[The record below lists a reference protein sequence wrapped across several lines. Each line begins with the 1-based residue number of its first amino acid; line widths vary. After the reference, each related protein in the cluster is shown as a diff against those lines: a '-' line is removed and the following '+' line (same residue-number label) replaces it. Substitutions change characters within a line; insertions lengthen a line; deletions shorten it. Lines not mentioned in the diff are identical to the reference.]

1 MDARALLINGEQVPA
16 ANGRTTEDL
25 SPTDGSVIAT
35 LAAASPEDVT
45 KAVDAADAA
54 FAAWSATAPS
64 QRRQI
69 LFRAG
74 DLLEERAEAAAE
86 LMARETG
93 GTFGWSLF
101 NVGLAANMF
110 REAAGLATA
119 PIGDVLATDNPDA
132 LSLAVR
138 QPAGVV
144 AAFAPWN
151 APLIL
156 GTRAVA
162 GPLAVGNTVVVKAS
176 EDAPLAC
183 ALFLADILHDAGL
196 PPGVLNVITNDRGDG
211 AAIAETLIGD
221 SRVRRV
227 NFTGSTATGRRIAE
241 LAARSLTPVLLE
253 LGGKNS
259 VLVLDDAD
267 LDYAVEAASFGA
279 YLNSGQVCMSADR
292 ILVHRAVADEFA
304 ARLAEKA
311 KRLPAGDPTDRSVVI
326 GPLINADAARRVASL
341 VDEAAGAGARVL
353 AGGGAPDG
361 AHYPATVLAGVT
373 PRMRDPHRGDIR
385 SGVYGADGRRRG
397 RGGRGGQRQPV
408 RPDRGRGDRRSAA
421 WHGGG
426 PPAAHRHRA
435 RQRPVGGRRADGAVR
450 RRRGLGVRPVRRP
463 GGAGRV
469 HRPALDHA
477 PAAPE
482 ALPVLSMARIVALRD
497 AVAELVHDGDTVALE
512 GFTHLIPVAAGHE
525 IIRQGRRELTLVRMT
540 PDLVYDQLIG
550 AGCAAQ
556 ADLLVGRQPRGRLAA
571 PVPRRRGARLAGA
584 AGDRG
589 AQPRRHGQPLRRRAR
604 PACRSRCCAATSA
617 PTCPRQTRTIAA
629 ITCPFTGEVL
639 TAVPAL
645 NPDVAI
651 VHAQRADRE
660 GNVQLWGITGVQ
672 KEAVLAAGARWSPSR
687 RSSTSSTR
695 VPGAVVLP
703 GWAVTAVAAVPGGAH
718 PSYAQGYYDRDN
730 DYYQRVGRDQ
740 PGPGAF
746 RRVARL
752 AVIQ

>member
-1 MDARALLINGEQVPA
+1 MDARALLINGEEVPA
-16 ANGRTTEDL
+16 ASGRTTEDL

-54 FAAWSATAPS
+54 FATWSATAPS

-74 DLLEERAEAAAE
+74 DLLQERAEAAAE

-93 GTFGWSLF
+93 GTYGWSLF

-138 QPAGVV
+138 QPVGVV

-162 GPLAVGNTVVVKAS
+162 GPLTVGNTVVVKAS

-183 ALFLADILHDAGL
+183 ALFLADILQDAGL
-196 PPGVLNVITNDRGDG
+196 PAGVLNVITNDRSDG

-221 SRVRRV
+221 RRVRRV
-227 NFTGSTATGRRIAE
+227 NFTGSTGTGRRIAE

-311 KRLPAGDPTDRSVVI
+311 KGLPAGDPTDRSVVI

-373 PRMRDPHRGDIR
+373 PRMRIHTEEIFGPVCTVLTVADEDEAVAVANDSPYGLTAGVVTADLPRGMAVARRLRTGIVHVNDQSVDDEPMAPFGGVGD
-385 SGVYGADGRRRG
+385 SGFGRF
-397 RGGRGGQRQPV
+397 GGRAVLDAFTDLRWITLQ
-408 RPDRGRGDRRSAA
+408 
-421 WHGGG
+421 
-426 PPAAHRHRA
+426 
-435 RQRPVGGRRADGAVR
+435 QRPKQ
-450 RRRGLGVRPVRRP
+450 
-463 GGAGRV
+463 
-469 HRPALDHA
+469 
-477 PAAPE
+477 
-482 ALPVLSMARIVALRD
+482 
-497 AVAELVHDGDTVALE
+497 
-512 GFTHLIPVAAGHE
+512 F
-525 IIRQGRRELTLVRMT
+525 
-540 PDLVYDQLIG
+540 
-550 AGCAAQ
+550 
-556 ADLLVGRQPRGRLAA
+556 
-571 PVPRRRGARLAGA
+571 
-584 AGDRG
+584 
-589 AQPRRHGQPLRRRAR
+589 
-604 PACRSRCCAATSA
+604 
-617 PTCPRQTRTIAA
+617 
-629 ITCPFTGEVL
+629 PF
-639 TAVPAL
+639 
-645 NPDVAI
+645 
-651 VHAQRADRE
+651 
-660 GNVQLWGITGVQ
+660 
-672 KEAVLAAGARWSPSR
+672 
-687 RSSTSSTR
+687 
-695 VPGAVVLP
+695 
-703 GWAVTAVAAVPGGAH
+703 
-718 PSYAQGYYDRDN
+718 
-730 DYYQRVGRDQ
+730 
-740 PGPGAF
+740 
-746 RRVARL
+746 
-752 AVIQ
+752 